1 MICPFC
7 NIFCDDVDEC
17 NDVCKIGYTGFSS
30 NFDVEFEKVVRAL
43 NSCKNPLFC
52 FSSLDVLKLAEERGF
67 SICKPYATCKL
78 EDLKNR
84 DLICYNYNPVV
95 ENPRLLSMFFR
106 IGMNKLV
113 VVGNNETSKIADL
126 KVDSLEEA
134 VENVDKAVVLAK
146 AVLDESYVS
155 DLIDF
160 CKDFGVDLIFTSFI
174 PKEFDF
180 DFVLT
185 SQNVEF
191 DNKLTFGVFGD
202 VKCFDVGRV
211 LRMDGV
217 ELEVD
222 ANVPST
228 YEILRNVTPTDFY
241 RIS

>member
-30 NFDVEFEKVVRAL
+30 NFRVDVERIIRAL

-52 FSSLDVLKLAEERGF
+52 FSSLDVLKLAKERGYI
-67 SICKPYATCKL
+67 ICKPYATCKL

-84 DLICYNYNPVV
+84 DVICYNYNPVV
-95 ENPRLLSMFFR
+95 ENPRLLAKFFR

-113 VVGNNETSKIADL
+113 VVGDNETAKIADF
-126 KVDSLEEA
+126 KVNSLEEA

-146 AVLDESYVS
+146 VVLDESYVNG
-155 DLIDF
+155 LIDS

-174 PKEFDF
+174 PEEFDF

-211 LRMDGV
+211 LRMDGI
-217 ELEVD
+217 ELNVD
-222 ANVPST
+222 MKVTST
-228 YEILRNVTPTDFY
+228 YEIIKETLERVY
-241 RIS
+241 LK

>member
-17 NDVCKIGYTGFSS
+17 NDVCKMGSDGFSF
-30 NFDVEFEKVVRAL
+30 NFEINVEEIIKAL
-43 NSCKNPLFC
+43 DSCKNPLFC
-52 FSSLDVLKLAEERGF
+52 FSSLDVMKLAKEKGY
-67 SICKPYATCKL
+67 ITCKPYATCRL
-78 EDLKNR
+78 EDLRNR
-84 DLICYNYNPVV
+84 DVICYNYNPVI
-95 ENPRLLSMFFR
+95 ENPRLLAKFFR
-106 IGMNKLV
+106 IGMNKLI
-113 VVGNNETSKIADL
+113 VVGDNETAKIANL
-126 KVDSLEEA
+126 KTDSLEEA

-146 AVLDESYVS
+146 TVLDENYIKG
-155 DLIDF
+155 LIDS

-174 PKEFDF
+174 PEEFDF

-217 ELEVD
+217 ELKVAVD
-222 ANVPST
+222 VPST
-228 YEILRNVTPTDFY
+228 YDVLKETLERVY
-241 RIS
+241 LK